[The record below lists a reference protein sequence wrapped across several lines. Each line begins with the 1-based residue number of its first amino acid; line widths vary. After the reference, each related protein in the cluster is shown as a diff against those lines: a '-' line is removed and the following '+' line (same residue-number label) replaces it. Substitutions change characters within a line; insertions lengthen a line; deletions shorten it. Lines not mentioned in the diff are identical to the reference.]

1 MWEPYTTFTCKDE
14 VSEYISKYL
23 FKNSRKMADSKI
35 IDECVNLLKEN
46 RNLILT
52 GAPGTGKTYLAKEIA
67 KSMVAETAFVQFH
80 PSYDYTDFVEG
91 LRPISPDSD
100 GNIGFERK
108 DGIFKEFCKK
118 ALNNFEDSKK
128 DETQLSKEKA
138 FEDSYN
144 ALAEKIN
151 EKEIQIP
158 LKTDDKHIT
167 AINVNDN
174 NNIIV
179 QTDSDRENKNQ
190 YTISYNRLK
199 KLSETYRDIK
209 SLDEM
214 SMSIYDGIRS
224 VIGGC
229 NASAFW
235 AILHYLYKNESQHPE
250 SKKQIIPLKNYVFI
264 IDEINR
270 GDISKIF
277 GDLFFAIDPGYRG
290 EKGKVKTQY
299 QNLVEAGD
307 VFCDCFYVP
316 ENVYII
322 GTMNDIDRSVES
334 MDFAMR
340 RRFAWK
346 EIKASDRM
354 EMLDDYF
361 KNKEFVDEAKERMKS
376 LNDKIDNTEGLNSS
390 YNVGAAYFLKI
401 NEDNYKNDPIKA
413 WNDLWNNHLFGLLY
427 EYLRGSDA
435 VDAKMKE
442 LRKSYDLEQDDAQ

>member
-1 MWEPYTTFTCKDE
+1 M
-14 VSEYISKYL
+14 
-23 FKNSRKMADSKI
+23 
-35 IDECVNLLKEN
+35 
-46 RNLILT
+46 
-52 GAPGTGKTYLAKEIA
+52 
-67 KSMVAETAFVQFH
+67 
-80 PSYDYTDFVEG
+80 
-91 LRPISPDSD
+91 
-100 GNIGFERK
+100 
-108 DGIFKEFCKK
+108 
-118 ALNNFEDSKK
+118 
-128 DETQLSKEKA
+128 
-138 FEDSYN
+138 
-144 ALAEKIN
+144 
-151 EKEIQIP
+151 
-158 LKTDDKHIT
+158 
-167 AINVNDN
+167 
-174 NNIIV
+174 
-179 QTDSDRENKNQ
+179 
-190 YTISYNRLK
+190 

-250 SKKQIIPLKNYVFI
+250 SKKTDNSLKNYVFI